1 MCLTGSSIAVYQLK
15 DGSPRYGVR
24 TAHQDSEQLQPAIQR
39 GNPEA
44 IAREAGQLGLH
55 HLAAA
60 ADHRLTRKWADGDD
74 ELLVRLRE
82 AHPAELQE
90 AEQIVNA
97 KLGNPKRWLLKA
109 RSNYTRGLAPVIAR
123 RQEAGMLSRAM
134 FLRLFLIVLLIVPS
148 VLAVSFSVPLL
159 YLVFIGIASILL
171 ALYLGGVV
179 TEWLR
184 LPVQPGIRSGWLKEL
199 RQDIVDATLL
209 AVLEKK
215 RALVDSQTSA
225 AARRGWKHIRFVA
238 AQVDRIDQGPGA

>member
-1 MCLTGSSIAVYQLK
+1 VYQLK

-24 TAHQDSEQLQPAIQR
+24 TEHHQDTGPRQPAGQR

-60 ADHRLTRKWADGDD
+60 ADHRLTRKWADRED

-82 AHPAELQE
+82 AHPAELAQ
-90 AEQIVNA
+90 AEQMVNA

-109 RSNYTRGLAPVIAR
+109 RANYTRGLSPVIAR

-171 ALYLGGVV
+171 AMYLGGVV
-179 TEWLR
+179 SEWLR
-184 LPVQPGIRSGWLKEL
+184 LPVQPTIRSGWLKEL

-209 AVLEKK
+209 AVLEDQ
-215 RALVDSQTSA
+215 RAVVDSQTTA
-225 AARRGWKHIRFVA
+225 AAQRGWKHIRFVA
-238 AQVDRIDQGPGA
+238 AQIDRIDQGPAS